1 MSLSASWALQKAV
14 HAALVNDAALSSLVG
29 GRVFDRPPADVTFP
43 YVTLGDTQV
52 TSAEGGEAA
61 IHKLTLV
68 AWSRNNGRREAKEM
82 LAAIFT
88 VLNEAPLALT
98 GHKLVN
104 LQFTE
109 ASLSYASQ
117 ADALRGEISFRAYTE
132 TTI

>member
-1 MSLSASWALQKAV
+1 MSLSASWELQKTV
-14 HAALVNDAALSSLVG
+14 HAALANDATLSSFVSA
-29 GRVFDRPPADVTFP
+29 RVFDRPPADVTYP

-68 AWSRNNGRREAKEM
+68 AWSRKNGRREAKEI
-82 LAAIFT
+82 LAAIFN

-98 GHKLVN
+98 GHMLVN
-104 LQFTE
+104 LQFTD
-109 ASLSYASQ
+109 ASLAYASQ

-132 TTI
+132 SSN